1 MTFELVSN
9 EKNVARVKLTI
20 PKEDFDRA
28 IVKVYNRNKSR
39 FNIPGF
45 RKGKAPLA
53 IIEQRYGKGVF
64 YEDAIDE
71 CFPDANGACLKEGEF
86 DAVAS
91 PTLVEINEV
100 GDNGAVL
107 TVDIALHPQF
117 ELAEYKGIKV
127 GPLKY
132 TFKKADLDAKI
143 KDLQEKDSRLE
154 TLDDTKSKKDDTVII
169 DFEGFVDGVAF
180 EGGKGEDYSLVLGSD
195 TFIPGFEDQLIGK
208 KAGQKVDVKVT
219 FPEEYHAENLK
230 GKDAVFKCEVKAV
243 QRKIYPEADDEFAID
258 LGYEN
263 LEDMKAHLKEE
274 IKESKTKELRD
285 NAANKIFEE
294 LLDKTEIDLPPR
306 YVEERALALKEDNDA
321 QIQSRGI
328 DPETYY
334 KFAALQSGIEDQAQ
348 ANEMFM
354 GVFRRQA
361 DRDLRTELIVE
372 EILKKEDLPVSDEEF
387 DKECETYASRMGQ
400 SVEDFKKECE
410 EKDYL
415 KDYVM
420 TGIKRSKLIDFLL
433 SKADTSKEEK
443 KAKEE
448 AAE

>member
-71 CFPDANGACLKEGEF
+71 CFPAAYGDCLKEGEF

-91 PTLVEINEV
+91 PSLVEINEV
-100 GDNGAVL
+100 GENGAVL
-107 TVDIALHPQF
+107 TVDIPLHPEF

-132 TFKKADLDAKI
+132 TFKKSDLDARI
-143 KDLQEKDSRLE
+143 KEMQEKDVRLE
-154 TLDDTKSKKDDTVII
+154 TLDDTRSKKDDTVII
-169 DFEGFVDGVAF
+169 DFEGFVDGEAF
-180 EGGKGEDYSLVLGSD
+180 EGGKAEDYSLVLGSN
-195 TFIPGFEDQLIGK
+195 TFIPGFEDQLVGK

-230 GKDAVFKCEVKAV
+230 GKEALFKCEVKAV
-243 QRKIYPEADDEFAID
+243 QRKIYPEVDDEFAID

-263 LEDMKAHLKEE
+263 LEDMKAHLKDE
-274 IKESKTKELRD
+274 IKESKTQELRD
-285 NAANKIFEE
+285 GAANKIFEE
-294 LLDKTEIDLPPR
+294 LLDKTEIDLPAA
-306 YVEERALALKEDNDA
+306 YVEERARALKEDNDA

-328 DPETYY
+328 DPGTYY
-334 KFAALQSGIEDQAQ
+334 KFMALQSGIEDEEQ

-354 GVFRRQA
+354 NVFRRQA

-372 EILKKEDLPVSDEEF
+372 EILKKEEMPVSDEEF
-387 DKECETYASRMGQ
+387 DKECEVYASRMGQ
-400 SVEDFKKECE
+400 TVEEFKKECE
-410 EKDYL
+410 EKDYV
-415 KDYVM
+415 KEYVL
-420 TGIKRSKLIDFLL
+420 TGIRRAKLIDYLL
-433 SKADTSKEEK
+433 SVADTSKEDK

>member
-1 MTFELVSN
+1 MTYELVSN
-9 EKNVARVKLTI
+9 EKNVARVKLHI

-28 IVKVYNRNKSR
+28 VVKVYNRNKSR

-71 CFPDANGACLKEGEF
+71 CFPTAYSACLSEGGF
-86 DAVAS
+86 DAVAA
-91 PTLVEINEV
+91 PALVEINEV
-100 GDNGAVL
+100 GDDGAVL
-107 TVDIALHPQF
+107 TVDISLRPVF
-117 ELAEYKGIKV
+117 DLPEYKGIKV

-143 KDLQEKDSRLE
+143 KEQQEKDARLE
-154 TLDDTKSKKDDTVII
+154 TLEDTKSKKDDTVII
-169 DFEGFVDGVAF
+169 DFEGFVDGVPF
-180 EGGKGEDYSLVLGSD
+180 EGGKGEDYPLVLGSN
-195 TFIPGFEDQLIGK
+195 TFIPGFEDQLVGK
-208 KAGQKVDVKVT
+208 KAGAKVDVKVT
-219 FPEEYHAENLK
+219 FPEDYHAENLK
-230 GKDAVFKCEVKAV
+230 GREALFKTQVKAV
-243 QRKIYPEADDEFAID
+243 QRKIYPEADDEFALD

-274 IKESKTKELRD
+274 IKEAKNQELRD
-285 NAANKIFEE
+285 AAANRIFEE
-294 LLDKTEIDLPPR
+294 LLDKAEIDLPPR
-306 YVEERALALKEDNDA
+306 YVEERAMALKEDNDA

-334 KFAALQSGIEDQAQ
+334 RFAALQSGIEDQDQ
-348 ANEMFM
+348 AMEMFM
-354 GVFRRQA
+354 DVFRRQA

-372 EILKKEDLPVSDEEF
+372 EILKKEDLPVSDEEY
-387 DKECETYASRMGQ
+387 DRECETYASRMGQ

-410 EKDYL
+410 EKDYVRE
-415 KDYVM
+415 YVM
-420 TGIKRSKLIDFLL
+420 TGIRRGKLIDFLL

-443 KAKEE
+443 KAKED